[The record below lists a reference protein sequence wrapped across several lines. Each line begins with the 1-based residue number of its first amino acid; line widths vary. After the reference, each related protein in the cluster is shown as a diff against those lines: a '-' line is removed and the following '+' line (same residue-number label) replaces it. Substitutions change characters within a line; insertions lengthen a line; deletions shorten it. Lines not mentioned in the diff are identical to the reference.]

1 MEVPDYSVGRLSILR
16 RFSKILTN
24 DREDRHGIFSACYV
38 EFASWSH
45 LMRLSEDPI
54 HLFSLPP
61 CFGVT
66 PLGQSSLVNWFLQ
79 FLAQRL
85 LLVEDMKLSRCFEWY
100 PLYHCSHW
108 SSVRIYLSVV
118 CTSEDAKQTASD

>member
-16 RFSKILTN
+16 PFSKILTN
-24 DREDRHGIFSACYV
+24 DREDRHEILSACYV
-38 EFASWSH
+38 ELESSSH
-45 LMRLSEDPI
+45 LMRLSEGPI
-54 HLFSLPP
+54 RHFSLPP

-85 LLVEDMKLSRCFEWY
+85 LLVEDVKLSRCLEWY
-100 PLYHCSHW
+100 PLYHCSHLP
-108 SSVRIYLSVV
+108 SGTHLYSGCMY
-118 CTSEDAKQTASD
+118 K